1 MDCLKM
7 NQEERLRKDLL
18 HLKTYAYLMDDG
30 SEKKKP
36 KGTKKCII
44 KRELMFENYRD
55 CLFNGKVYNIT
66 VKIQK

>member
-1 MDCLKM
+1 
-7 NQEERLRKDLL
+7 
-18 HLKTYAYLMDDG
+18 MDDG

-66 VKIQK
+66 VKI